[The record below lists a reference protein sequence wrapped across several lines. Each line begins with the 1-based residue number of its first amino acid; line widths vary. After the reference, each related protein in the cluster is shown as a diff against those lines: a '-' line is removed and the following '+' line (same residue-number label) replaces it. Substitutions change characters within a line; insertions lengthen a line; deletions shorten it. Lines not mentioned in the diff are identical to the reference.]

1 MAHEPTDWDFVFWAA
16 SLVVIVVMLR
26 KCYLDNGGEFGV
38 KFSDKSIS
46 ITWVMTLRGFL
57 FVFVPLVVVGS
68 LVIGFLGLSDEATN

>member
-1 MAHEPTDWDFVFWAA
+1 M
-16 SLVVIVVMLR
+16 
-26 KCYLDNGGEFGV
+26 DNGGESGV